1 MICRLLIKNLIEIDF
16 FMNLIAQNISNELEK
31 TQHEFWNISHQTAE
45 FISMLIKISRVRNV
59 LEIGTSNG
67 YSTLWIADALKDS
80 GLNGH
85 LTTIEYYEKRQC
97 IARENIEKCNLS
109 EYVTFKQGKALEII
123 STLDFIPDM
132 VFIDA
137 NKSEYIQYFD
147 ILKDKLPVGAII
159 LADNV
164 VSHAA
169 KVADFLEEIKND
181 NRFQSQVLDLPAGL
195 LMALKLS

>member
-1 MICRLLIKNLIEIDF
+1 MDNVALELS
-16 FMNLIAQNISNELEK
+16 AELEL
-31 TQHEFWNISHQTAE
+31 TQNDYWNIAHQTAE
-45 FISMLIKISRVRNV
+45 FISMLIKISGVKNV

-67 YSTLWIADALKDS
+67 YSALWIADALKEA
-80 GLNGH
+80 GNNGH
-85 LTTIEYYEKRQC
+85 LTTIEFYEKRQC
-97 IARENIEKCNLS
+97 IARENIEKCGLS
-109 EYVTFKQGKALEII
+109 DFVTFKQGRALEILQN
-123 STLDFIPDM
+123 LDFTPDM

-147 ILKDKLPVGAII
+147 LLKDKLPKGSII

-181 NRFQSQVLDLPAGL
+181 TRYQSQVLDLPAGL
-195 LMALKLS
+195 LMAYKLV

>member
-1 MICRLLIKNLIEIDF
+1 MDTETL
-16 FMNLIAQNISNELEK
+16 ELTEK
-31 TQHEFWNISHQTAE
+31 LEETQHDFWNISHQTAE
-45 FISMLIKISRVRNV
+45 FISMLIKISNVKNV

-80 GLNGH
+80 GRNGH
-85 LTTIEYYEKRQC
+85 LTTIEFYEKRQC
-97 IARENIEKCNLS
+97 IARENIEKCGLTKF
-109 EYVTFKQGKALEII
+109 VTFKQGTALEILNE
-123 STLDFIPDM
+123 LDFVPDM

-147 ILKDKLPVGAII
+147 LLKDKLPKGAII

-169 KVADFLEEIKND
+169 KVADFLETIKND
-181 NRFQSQVLDLPAGL
+181 IRYQSQVLDLPAGL
-195 LMALKLS
+195 LMALKLV

>member
-1 MICRLLIKNLIEIDF
+1 MDAVALK
-16 FMNLIAQNISNELEK
+16 ISHELEL

-45 FISMLIKISRVRNV
+45 FISMLIKISAPKNV

-67 YSTLWIADALKDS
+67 YSALWIADALKS
-80 GLNGH
+80 AGNKGH
-85 LTTIEYYEKRQC
+85 LTTIEFYEKRQS
-97 IARENIEKCNLS
+97 IARENIEKCALS
-109 EYVTFKQGKALEII
+109 DFVTFKQGRALEILAN
-123 STLDFIPDM
+123 LDFVPDM

-147 ILKDKLPVGAII
+147 LLKDKLPKGGII

-181 NRFQSQVLDLPAGL
+181 TRYQSQVLDLPAGL
-195 LMALKLS
+195 LMALKLTEN

>member
-1 MICRLLIKNLIEIDF
+1 
-16 FMNLIAQNISNELEK
+16 MNAETLQLSEELEL
-31 TQHEFWNISHQTAE
+31 TQHDFWNISRQTAE
-45 FISMLIKISRVRNV
+45 FISMLIKISNVKNV

-80 GLNGH
+80 GNNGH
-85 LTTIEYYEKRQC
+85 LTTIEFYEKRQC
-97 IARENIEKCNLS
+97 IARENIEKCGLTS
-109 EYVTFKQGKALEII
+109 FVTFKQGRALEILAE
-123 STLDFIPDM
+123 LDFVPDM

-147 ILKDKLPVGAII
+147 LLKDKLPKGAII

-169 KVADFLEEIKND
+169 KVADFLETIKND
-181 NRFQSQVLDLPAGL
+181 TRYQSQVLDLPAGL
-195 LMALKLS
+195 LMALKLV

>member
-1 MICRLLIKNLIEIDF
+1 
-16 FMNLIAQNISNELEK
+16 MNDTSLKISEKLEE

-45 FISMLIKISRVRNV
+45 FLSMLIKISRVKSV

-67 YSTLWIADALKDS
+67 YSALWIADALKDA
-80 GLNGH
+80 GIGGH
-85 LTTIEYYEKRQC
+85 LTTIEFYEKRQS
-97 IARENIEKCNLS
+97 IARENIEKCGLA
-109 EYVTFKQGKALEII
+109 EYVTFKQGRALEILAE
-123 STLDFIPDM
+123 LDFVPDM

-147 ILKDKLPVGAII
+147 ILKDKLPKGAII

-164 VSHAA
+164 VSHAS

-181 NRFQSQVLDLPAGL
+181 TRYQSEVLDLPAGL
-195 LMALKLS
+195 LMALKLT

>member
-1 MICRLLIKNLIEIDF
+1 MNDIALEI
-16 FMNLIAQNISNELEK
+16 SEELEK
-31 TQHEFWNISHQTAE
+31 TQHEFWNIAHQTAE
-45 FISMLIKISRVRNV
+45 FISMLIKISKVKNV

-67 YSTLWIADALKDS
+67 YSALWIADALKQS
-80 GLNGH
+80 GNGGH
-85 LTTIEYYEKRQC
+85 LTTIEFYEKRQS
-97 IARENIEKCNLS
+97 IARENITRCGLTD
-109 EYVTFKQGKALEII
+109 YVTFKQGRALEI
-123 STLDFIPDM
+123 LEQLNFVPDM

-147 ILKDKLPVGAII
+147 LLKDKLPKGAII

-181 NRFQSQVLDLPAGL
+181 TRYQSEVLDLPAGL
-195 LMALKLS
+195 LMAYKLV